1 MTDGWERYMEY
12 RLAVALVFGLDE
24 RKLLTRGEIKE
35 LLQVLQKYYQPP
47 IEGQDPLSTRTKRKP
62 K

>member
-35 LLQVLQKYYQPP
+35 LLQALQKCYQPP
-47 IEGQDPLSTRTKRKP
+47 IEGLDPLSTRTNLKP